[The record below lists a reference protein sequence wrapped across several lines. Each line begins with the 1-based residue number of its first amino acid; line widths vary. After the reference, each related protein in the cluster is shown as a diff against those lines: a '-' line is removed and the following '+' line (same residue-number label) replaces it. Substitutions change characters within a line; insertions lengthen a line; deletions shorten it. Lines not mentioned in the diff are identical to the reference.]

1 MPPNQPRSPKLPT
14 GALYVL
20 VVVCAVASATAGYL
34 ALNHPLTSWRVDQS
48 RRADLLREKLANGS
62 ALRALHA
69 EQERELAD
77 LLARVEQVNRR
88 VPEESREGEFL
99 AALSQLAETHQV
111 TIDDF
116 RRGKSTDTETHSVVA
131 VSIKTRGSHAGMC
144 SLLDAIA
151 NLPRLAELT
160 HLEVKSQ
167 PGSNGYPA
175 QLTYALYYGMSATTD
190 TTKPL

>member
-14 GALYVL
+14 GVLYIL
-20 VVVCAVASATAGYL
+20 AVVCAAGIATAAYF
-34 ALNHPLTSWRVDQS
+34 ALDRPLTYWRLDQS
-48 RRADLLREKLANGS
+48 RQADLVREKLAAGP
-62 ALRALHA
+62 ALKALHT

-77 LLARVEQVNRR
+77 LLARVEEVNKR
-88 VPEESREGEFL
+88 VPEEPREGEFL
-99 AALSQLAETHQV
+99 AALSHLAETHQV
-111 TIDDF
+111 SIDDF
-116 RRGKSTDTETHSVVA
+116 RRGKSTDTETHSVVT
-131 VSIKTRGSHAGMC
+131 VSIRARGSHTGMC

-167 PGSNGYPA
+167 PTSGRYPA

-190 TTKPL
+190 GTKP